1 MNSYIN
7 KKFNQLKYIFDLKL
21 HLTNFIINFLLCFSA
36 FLKKNDIKYH
46 YRIKKWI
53 VVLKFLK
60 KENLVLDYL
69 ADQFEYYLKVFVDS
83 SILIIILFG
92 FIIVTPTL
100 ISTIIKEGT
109 NLLDNYLVL
118 NMILMFFLWRIVVFM
133 VNRNQK
139 NKKK

>member
-1 MNSYIN
+1 
-7 KKFNQLKYIFDLKL
+7 
-21 HLTNFIINFLLCFSA
+21 
-36 FLKKNDIKYH
+36 
-46 YRIKKWI
+46 
-53 VVLKFLK
+53 
-60 KENLVLDYL
+60 LDYL

-139 NKKK
+139 NKKKK

>member
-7 KKFNQLKYIFDLKL
+7 KKFNKLKYIFDLKL

-60 KENLVLDYL
+60 IRFSE
-69 ADQFEYYLKVFVDS
+69 
-83 SILIIILFG
+83 LI
-92 FIIVTPTL
+92 
-100 ISTIIKEGT
+100 
-109 NLLDNYLVL
+109 
-118 NMILMFFLWRIVVFM
+118 
-133 VNRNQK
+133 
-139 NKKK
+139 